1 MIILLHGEDSY
12 RSRQKLNQIV
22 EIFKQKDPSGMN
34 LIFLDG
40 SNLEFSQFKQNYLA
54 SPFMGDKRLI
64 VIENILSQRKE
75 SIKDEIFELIKKS
88 KPASSVLVFW
98 EEQDFDKRKKLAK
111 HITKNSQA
119 EEFKNLVGIEL
130 NNWIKSQV
138 SEKQGKISN
147 QAVDKIASYV
157 GPNLRLIN
165 NEIEKLILFKEQ
177 GQEIN
182 EDDVDLM
189 VKAKLDTNIFNFID
203 AIGSKEKS
211 KALKLLH
218 DQLESG
224 ENIQY
229 LLSMIN
235 YQFRNLLL
243 VKELL
248 ETGYNQ
254 YNLGKEIKMHPYVIK
269 KTVQQCSKYELV
281 YLKMIYQKILD
292 LDSAIKAGNIQPVL
306 GLDMLVVALCS

>member
-12 RSRQKLNQIV
+12 RSRQKLNQII
-22 EIFKQKDPSGMN
+22 EKFKQKDPSGMN
-34 LIFLDG
+34 LAFLDG
-40 SNLEFSQFKQNYLA
+40 SSLEFSQFKKNYLA

-64 VIENILSQRKE
+64 IVENVLSQRKE
-75 SIKDEIFELIKKS
+75 STKDEILELIKNS
-88 KPASSVLVFW
+88 KPASSILVFW
-98 EEQDFDKRKKLAK
+98 EDHDFDKRKKLAK
-111 HITKNSQA
+111 YVAKNSQA
-119 EEFKNLVGIEL
+119 EEFNNLVGFEL

-138 SEKQGKISN
+138 SEKQGKISSP
-147 QAVDKIASYV
+147 AVDKIASYV
-157 GPNLRLIN
+157 GSNLRLID
-165 NEIEKLILFKEQ
+165 NEIDKLILFKGQ
-177 GQEIN
+177 GEEIN
-182 EDDVDLM
+182 EDDVDLL

-254 YNLGKEIKMHPYVIK
+254 YSLGKEVKMHPYVIK
-269 KTVQQCSKYELV
+269 KTVQQCSKYELA

-292 LDSAIKAGNIQPVL
+292 LDSAIKVGNIQPVL